1 MFGQARDVPEQQNS
15 EWKCSILVVLPMLQ
29 VYVTL
34 VSGKRNQ
41 FSMSQSSKVGDLK
54 CVAQRYFEQGF
65 LKLVTA
71 EGRVL
76 ADPMQPLQAAGL
88 QDGEHLTAVAQQA
101 KMVAT
106 EGAFAIWCHGG
117 RIVTWGRPDS
127 GGDSSEVQDR
137 LRHVQQVHATSFVFV
152 AILADGSVVTWGDPD
167 VHPDFQWDLSDPTV
181 QDQLRSAKQIQSTR
195 GALAA
200 ILVDGSI
207 LAEGDS
213 DFGGDSSAVESQLRS
228 VQEIQATARA
238 FAAILADGSVV
249 TWGNSRYGGG
259 SSAVQIT
266 SGM

>member
-1 MFGQARDVPEQQNS
+1 LFGQAQDVPEQQNS
-15 EWKCSILVVLPMLQ
+15 EWKCGILGVLPMLQ

-71 EGRVL
+71 EGHVL
-76 ADPMQPLQAAGL
+76 ADPMQSLQAAGL

-137 LRHVQQVHATSFVFV
+137 LRHVQQVHAT
-152 AILADGSVVTWGDPD
+152 
-167 VHPDFQWDLSDPTV
+167 
-181 QDQLRSAKQIQSTR
+181 R
-195 GALAA
+195 
-200 ILVDGSI
+200 
-207 LAEGDS
+207 
-213 DFGGDSSAVESQLRS
+213 FG
-228 VQEIQATARA
+228 
-238 FAAILADGSVV
+238 FAAILADGSVIS
-249 TWGNSRYGGG
+249 WGKPDFGGDRF
-259 SSAVQIT
+259 AVQDGLRNVQQVHAT
-266 SGM
+266 SFVFCCNSGRWICRYMGRSRFSMGSL